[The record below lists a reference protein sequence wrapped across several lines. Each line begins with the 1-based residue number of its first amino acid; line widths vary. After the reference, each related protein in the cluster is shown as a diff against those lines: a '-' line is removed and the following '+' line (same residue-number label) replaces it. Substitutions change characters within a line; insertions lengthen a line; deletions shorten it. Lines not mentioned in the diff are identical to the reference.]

1 MLIYYFGLF
10 CASLKRGY
18 TWNVVELII
27 FPSELKLF
35 YYYTMI
41 KQSHT
46 YFLAQ
51 SDVSSSACGFKD
63 LLRIFRTKNHTK
75 FWKDHITPWPSRPTA
90 SIPRASVV
98 AASLGLVESP
108 LDVGEILS
116 RSRKQPQ
123 SSIFAMSI
131 LTGVESLI
139 ILLKFRWEST
149 PRKTHTKITSMAF
162 GAPPIYRNPF
172 FVGQTTLLN
181 SYLTSVRDPMWGT
194 LKFGL
199 FFNPISGFPSVE
211 VGWDRLII
219 GFTTCLS
226 IYDTFTYIYIHGKN
240 PSPWK

>member
-90 SIPRASVV
+90 SVV

-139 ILLKFRWEST
+139 ILWNSAGNPLPEKPTQKSPQWLLGLPQYIET
-149 PRKTHTKITSMAF
+149 PF
-162 GAPPIYRNPF
+162 
-172 FVGQTTLLN
+172 L
-181 SYLTSVRDPMWGT
+181 
-194 LKFGL
+194 
-199 FFNPISGFPSVE
+199 
-211 VGWDRLII
+211 
-219 GFTTCLS
+219 
-226 IYDTFTYIYIHGKN
+226 
-240 PSPWK
+240 